1 MMFSPYFLIIATAYL
16 FIFVYFLLSNYK
28 IIQAVC
34 GEKNAENMRRRK
46 EEKYHIVPILKEA
59 YVREGN
65 SNPLQYSCLGNPI
78 DRGAR
83 RATIHGVTKEWD
95 KLLMT
100 KQQLPPIDCLAQISF
115 VSLLGEETP
124 ENKYLGNSVFTSVSN
139 SFLFF
144 VFCFLFSFFILLFV
158 LGSGPVCLKPD
169 DSIKKQNTDLDNT
182 VKARMVE

>member
-1 MMFSPYFLIIATAYL
+1 
-16 FIFVYFLLSNYK
+16 
-28 IIQAVC
+28 
-34 GEKNAENMRRRK
+34 
-46 EEKYHIVPILKEA
+46 
-59 YVREGN
+59 
-65 SNPLQYSCLGNPI
+65 
-78 DRGAR
+78 
-83 RATIHGVTKEWD
+83 
-95 KLLMT
+95 MT